1 MNDLFELIISQLGN
15 DTVDRMSARV
25 NENPS
30 NTQKAIQNAIPILVN
45 ALARNSSS
53 SEGASSLLN
62 ALTKDHDGSIL
73 EDMTGF
79 LTNPA
84 VANGAGIL
92 KHVLG
97 GNRNKVENYLSKSSG
112 ISLSSA
118 GNILEMLAPILMG
131 FLGKQNRSSGTGGGI
146 IDILQSVLNKGQAAD
161 PQQQAKQESIFNKLL
176 DKDDDGSI
184 ADDIL
189 DIGTSIFGKFL
200 RRK

>member
-1 MNDLFELIISQLGN
+1 MNDLFEMIISQLGN

-25 NENPS
+25 NEDPS
-30 NTQKAIQNAIPILVN
+30 NTQRAIQNAIPILVN

-53 SEGASSLLN
+53 SEGANSLLD
-62 ALTKDHDGSIL
+62 ALDRDHDGSIL
-73 EDMTGF
+73 NDLGGF
-79 LTNPA
+79 LSNPA

-97 GNRNKVENYLSKSSG
+97 GNRSKVENYLSKSSG
-112 ISLSSA
+112 ISLGSA

-131 FLGKQNRSSGTGGGI
+131 FLGRQNRSTSSGGGI
-146 IDILQSVLNKGQAAD
+146 IDILQSVLKKGQAPD
-161 PQQQAKQESIFNKLL
+161 QQQEARQESIFNKLL

-189 DIGTSIFGKFL
+189 DIGSSIFGKFL
-200 RRK
+200 RNQ

>member
-1 MNDLFELIISQLGN
+1 MNDLFEMIISQLGN
-15 DTVDRMSARV
+15 DTVNRMSARV
-25 NENPS
+25 QENPS

-45 ALARNSSS
+45 ALARNTSSN
-53 SEGASSLLN
+53 EGASSLLN
-62 ALTKDHDGSIL
+62 ALDRDHDGSIL
-73 EDMTGF
+73 NDLTGY

-84 VANGAGIL
+84 IANGAGIL

-97 GNRNKVENYLSKSSG
+97 GNRSKVENYLAKSSG
-112 ISLSSA
+112 ISLGSA

-131 FLGKQNRSSGTGGGI
+131 FLGKQNRSTGTGGGI
-146 IDILQSVLNKGQAAD
+146 IDILQSVLRKGQAAD
-161 PQQQAKQESIFNKLL
+161 PQQETRQESIFNKLL

-200 RRK
+200 RKK